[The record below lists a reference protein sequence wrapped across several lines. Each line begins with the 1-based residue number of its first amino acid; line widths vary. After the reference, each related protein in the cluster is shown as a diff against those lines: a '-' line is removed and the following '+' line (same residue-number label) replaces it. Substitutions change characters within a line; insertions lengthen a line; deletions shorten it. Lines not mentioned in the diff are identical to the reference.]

1 MIEKSGG
8 HLGVEGITMTSV
20 LFCKH
25 GALIMP
31 VTSGQD
37 KIQQTQDAASEV
49 MYGEIANVKKEILK
63 LVEKE
68 NGIALI
74 EEYLDEVKANN
85 PDYVRFLDLLAERES
100 GKW

>member
-1 MIEKSGG
+1 
-8 HLGVEGITMTSV
+8 MTSV

-49 MYGEIANVKKEILK
+49 MYGEIANVKKE
-63 LVEKE
+63 

>member
-63 LVEKE
+63 LVEK
-68 NGIALI
+68 
-74 EEYLDEVKANN
+74 
-85 PDYVRFLDLLAERES
+85 S
-100 GKW
+100 S

>member
-1 MIEKSGG
+1 
-8 HLGVEGITMTSV
+8 MTSV

-25 GALIMP
+25 GGLIMP

-100 GKW
+100 QGSGDYKAVSGTHLGRY